1 MEYKRSV
8 SDKLLPKQSLWSSW
22 PLAVAIVL
30 GSLGFFLFFLNRDT
44 IVPVSW
50 GSAGGA
56 RNRLSDWI
64 NAFQQSLI
72 VPLIG
77 ILFGVLIV
85 RQRPRH
91 RIGLLLIII
100 GLMSAA
106 MMVFQEWS
114 IYGYHTTGGSV
125 PGWRFTGWI
134 TNWIWIVLFFFV
146 LLLVPLFPDGAFL
159 SRRWRTFI
167 LILLSLFVL
176 PLLIAASLET
186 PMSSAAQIPN
196 PFVETHPAKLYETLY
211 TMGVPF
217 MPLATV
223 AGLAAVLARF
233 RRSQGRERQQI
244 KWLLAGMAVMAVMVA
259 IGLSLS
265 FLGQTIGDM
274 IVNAAVLA
282 PFIGIGVALVRHHLY
297 DIDVII
303 RRTLLYTAVS
313 AILAIVYLGSVI
325 LLQQLFSSVTGQQSA
340 VAIVISTLLIAALF
354 APLRHRLQALI
365 DHRFYRQKYDAAQTL
380 AQFAQTARDETDIE
394 ALQAELLRVVQE
406 TLQPQSVTV
415 WFKQSPNGRQ

>member
-1 MEYKRSV
+1 MENHRNVPNNLV
-8 SDKLLPKQSLWSSW
+8 SKQSLWSWW
-22 PLAVAIVL
+22 PLAVVIVL
-30 GSLGFFLFFLNRDT
+30 GSLGFFLFFLNRET
-44 IVPVSW
+44 AVPVSW
-50 GSAGGA
+50 GSAGGT
-56 RNRLSDWI
+56 RNRLPDWI

-72 VPLIG
+72 VPVIG
-77 ILFGVLIV
+77 TLFGVLIV

-100 GLMSAA
+100 GLLSAA

-114 IYGYHTTGGSV
+114 IYGYHTTGGRA
-125 PGWRFTGWI
+125 PGWELASWI
-134 TNWIWIVLFFFV
+134 TNWAWIVLFSFV
-146 LLLVPLFPDGAFL
+146 LLLVPIFPSGAFL
-159 SRRWRTFI
+159 SRRWQTFI
-167 LILLSLFVL
+167 LILLSLFAL
-176 PLLIAASLET
+176 PLIIATSLET

-196 PFVETHPAKLYETLY
+196 PFVKTHPAVLYETLFNI
-211 TMGVPF
+211 GVPF
-217 MPLATV
+217 MPLTTV

-244 KWLLAGMAVMAVMVA
+244 KWLLAGVAVLAVLVA
-259 IGLSLS
+259 SGLVLS

-274 IVNAAVLA
+274 MVNAAVLG
-282 PFIGIGVALVRHHLY
+282 PFVGIGVALLRHHLY

-354 APLRHRLQALI
+354 SPLRQRLQALI
-365 DHRFYRQKYDAAQTL
+365 DRRFYRQKYDAAQTL
-380 AQFAQTARDETDIE
+380 AQFAQTARDEVELDELTT
-394 ALQAELLRVVQE
+394 ELLHVIQK
-406 TLQPQSVTV
+406 TMQPKSLSI
-415 WFKQSPNGRQ
+415 WLKE

>member
-1 MEYKRSV
+1 MENEHVTDNLLHKRN
-8 SDKLLPKQSLWSSW
+8 LWSWW
-22 PLAVAIVL
+22 PLAVVIVL
-30 GSLGFFLFFLNRDT
+30 GSLGFFLFFLNRET
-44 IVPVSW
+44 AVPVSW
-50 GSAGGA
+50 GSAGGV
-56 RNRLSDWI
+56 RNRLPDWI

-77 ILFGVLIV
+77 TLFGILII

-100 GLMSAA
+100 GLISAA

-114 IYGYHTTGGSV
+114 IYGYHTTGGSA
-125 PGWRFTGWI
+125 PGWELASWI

-159 SRRWRTFI
+159 SRRWQSFI

-176 PLLIAASLET
+176 PLLVAAFLET

-196 PFVETHPAKLYETLY
+196 PFVQTHPAALYEILFTL
-211 TMGVPF
+211 GVPF
-217 MPLATV
+217 MPLTTV
-223 AGLAAVLARF
+223 AGLAAVIVRF

-244 KWLLAGMAVMAVMVA
+244 KWLLAGVAVLAVLVA
-259 IGLSLS
+259 SGLILS

-274 IVNAAVLA
+274 MVNAAVLA
-282 PFIGIGVALVRHHLY
+282 PFIGIGVALLRHHLY

-325 LLQQLFSSVTGQQSA
+325 LLQQLLSTVTGQQSA
-340 VAIVISTLLIAALF
+340 VAIVISTLFIAALF
-354 APLRHRLQALI
+354 SPLRNRLQAFI
-365 DHRFYRQKYDAAQTL
+365 DRRFYRQKYDAAQTL
-380 AQFAQTARDETDIE
+380 AQFAQTARDEVELDELT
-394 ALQAELLRVVQE
+394 AELLRVIQK
-406 TLQPQSVTV
+406 TMQPKNLSI
-415 WFKQSPNGRQ
+415 WLKE